1 VRKFLLLATM
11 LAMMVAIMAISA
23 VPAMAQ
29 PRIVAPNAFRN
40 ADITANCS
48 NVGFANSNPNLCRN
62 AFSNNFNDNFDNNPF
77 NNRFFRDRDNFDGN
91 NGLDI
96 SQRTDE
102 TGDVNL
108 NSEIVNTG
116 NNSNQCAAPLQF
128 GNTGNLQNAQGFVQG
143 GGGSNG
149 GSNFPNRDFF
159 NPFRD
164 NLRDN
169 FDRDNFDRDN
179 FDNFGFNPF
188 FNGNDGRFDN
198 GLNSLDDVEF
208 EAPEMT
214 FNPRQ
219 NVDCNQAVEQAASA
233 SGN

>member
-128 GNTGNLQNAQGFVQG
+128 GNTGNLQNAQGLVQG
-143 GGGSNG
+143 GGSTPNG
-149 GSNFPNRDFF
+149 FFNNDNFFRNNRNDDFF
-159 NPFRD
+159 RNNRNDDF
-164 NLRDN
+164 
-169 FDRDNFDRDN
+169 FDRNF
-179 FDNFGFNPF
+179 FD
-188 FNGNDGRFDN
+188 GNDGFFNNDGRNFV
-198 GLNSLDDVEF
+198 DDVDF
-208 EAPEMT
+208 EAPEFT
-214 FNPRQ
+214 FNPQQ
-219 NVDCNQAVEQAASA
+219 NVNCSQGVFQSAAA
-233 SGN
+233 N